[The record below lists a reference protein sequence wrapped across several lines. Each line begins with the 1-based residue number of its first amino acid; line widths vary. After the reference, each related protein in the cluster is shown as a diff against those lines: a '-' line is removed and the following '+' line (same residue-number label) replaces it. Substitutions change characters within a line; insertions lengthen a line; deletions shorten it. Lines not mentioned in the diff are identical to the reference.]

1 MSPKTF
7 EYRTSI
13 DAEGALCAEERH
25 PLDPGEEWTPEHL
38 LLGALSRCTLSSLR
52 HHARQAG
59 LEARGAASASGVVT
73 KRERDGRYAFVEI
86 QCGLDV
92 TVEPPP
98 ANPAEL
104 IGLAERDCFI
114 GASLTVQVE
123 YEWRLNGALVHP
135 GA

>member
-1 MSPKTF
+1 VPKVF

-52 HHARQAG
+52 HHADQAG
-59 LEARGAASASGVVT
+59 LQARGAAWASGVVT
-73 KRERDGRYAFVEI
+73 KRESDGRYAFVEI

-92 TVEPPP
+92 AVEPPP
-98 ANPAEL
+98 DDPAAL
-104 IGLAERDCFI
+104 VALAERDCFI
-114 GASLTVQVE
+114 GASLTVKVE
-123 YEWRLNGALVHP
+123 YEWRLNSALLHR
-135 GA
+135 G